1 MGAMEVIMVDMEE
14 DMVTME
20 VIMEDMVDTMEVDME
35 VDTEDMVVMDIIS
48 KANRKINCY

>member
-1 MGAMEVIMVDMEE
+1 MGALEVIMVDMEE

-20 VIMEDMVDTMEVDME
+20 VIMEDMVDTMEVDM
-35 VDTEDMVVMDIIS
+35 VDMEVMDIIS

>member
-1 MGAMEVIMVDMEE
+1 MVDMEE

-35 VDTEDMVVMDIIS
+35 VDMEDMVVMDIIS